1 MARRDPIGSLL
12 VIGAGPGGYET
23 AVLAAR
29 AGLEVTLVT
38 SGPLGGTCLNEG
50 CIPTKC
56 LCHSA
61 EEAQMLQR
69 LGLALPD
76 GFWEKALAR
85 KEETVQTLRKGID
98 TLLRDVR
105 VIRGTASFAGES
117 SVRVRFSAPD
127 APASA
132 QPYEP
137 VSTQP
142 YGRTNAQPDAPAS
155 AQPYEPVS
163 TQPYGRT
170 NAQPDAP
177 ASAQPYEPVSTQPYG
192 RTNAQPDAPASAQPY
207 EPVSTQPYGR
217 TNAQPEAPA
226 SAQPYG
232 SPDGGGETLLTA
244 DRIIVATG
252 SESVPLD
259 VPGAELPEV
268 LDSGALL
275 GLTTLPRRLAVI
287 GGGVIGLEFASVFA
301 ALGAEV
307 TVLEY
312 CGELLPRFDKDLS
325 KRLKQALSRRGITVL
340 TGAQVTSMEPVEP
353 RSADGSSVRVHYI
366 HKDKACSA
374 EADKVLMAVG
384 RKPRFESLNL
394 SLAGIEAG
402 KRGIAV
408 DGNMRTT
415 NPRVYA
421 IGDVTGGM
429 MLAHAAASQGK
440 IALKNILEEICPARS
455 QEMPAE
461 EDAAAYTE
469 ITALK
474 KLPRPE
480 LTPAAVFTIPELA
493 AVGLTEEECRAKG
506 IEFEA
511 VKSFYRA
518 NGKALSMEAADG
530 YCKLLIGGGRILG
543 CHIMGAHASDLIAE
557 VTALMNMDAGP
568 EDLASIIHAHP
579 TLSEILAASL

>member
-105 VIRGTASFAGES
+105 VIRGTASFADES
-117 SVRVRFSAPD
+117 FVRVRFSAPE

-137 VSTQP
+137 VNTQP
-142 YGRTNAQPDAPAS
+142 YGRTNAQPEAPAS
-155 AQPYEPVS
+155 AQPYEPVN

-170 NAQPDAP
+170 NAQPEAP
-177 ASAQPYEPVSTQPYG
+177 ASAQPYEPV
-192 RTNAQPDAPASAQPY
+192 N
-207 EPVSTQPYGR
+207 TQPYGR

-353 RSADGSSVRVHYI
+353 RSADGGSVRVHYI

>member
-117 SVRVRFSAPD
+117 SVRVRFSA
-127 APASA
+127 
-132 QPYEP
+132 
-137 VSTQP
+137 
-142 YGRTNAQPDAPAS
+142 
-155 AQPYEPVS
+155 
-163 TQPYGRT
+163 
-170 NAQPDAP
+170 PDAP

>member
-105 VIRGTASFAGES
+105 VIRGTASFADES

-137 VSTQP
+137 V
-142 YGRTNAQPDAPAS
+142 N
-155 AQPYEPVS
+155 
-163 TQPYGRT
+163 
-170 NAQPDAP
+170 
-177 ASAQPYEPVSTQPYG
+177 
-192 RTNAQPDAPASAQPY
+192 
-207 EPVSTQPYGR
+207 TQPYGR

-301 ALGAEV
+301 ALGTEV

-340 TGAQVTSMEPVEP
+340 TGAQVTSMEPVGS
-353 RSADGSSVRVHYI
+353 RSADGGSVRVHYI

-429 MLAHAAASQGK
+429 MLAHAAAAQGK

-511 VKSFYRA
+511 VKSFYRT

>member
-127 APASA
+127 APVSA

-142 YGRTNAQPDAPAS
+142 YGRTNAQLDAPAS
-155 AQPYEPVS
+155 AQPYEPV
-163 TQPYGRT
+163 
-170 NAQPDAP
+170 N
-177 ASAQPYEPVSTQPYG
+177 
-192 RTNAQPDAPASAQPY
+192 
-207 EPVSTQPYGR
+207 TQPYGR

-340 TGAQVTSMEPVEP
+340 TGAQVTSMEPVGS
-353 RSADGSSVRVHYI
+353 RSADGGSVRVHYI

-429 MLAHAAASQGK
+429 MLAHAAAAQGK
-440 IALKNILEEICPARS
+440 IALKNILEEISPARS

-493 AVGLTEEECRAKG
+493 AVGLTEEECLAKG

-511 VKSFYRA
+511 VKSFYRT